1 MCPWAGRLHHWIQ
14 QQLPALPTRPV
25 QRDRWWPVHVL
36 CGRAVQHGWC
46 ALVHWVP
53 RGRDQRCG
61 RQRVHRLH
69 GMHRERCGRR
79 SVGALALWAPLA
91 TVAHS
96 CGQLPVMGPSC
107 CPSWMGPVWIWLYS
121 YLSPRSLPALYLH
134 SLSSHLSQPSLTC
147 LPLSPLSFRLCMT
160 ECLAPAT
167 TVPRSATRSKRTLS
181 TCACCKWHLPAHEL
195 SDIDSDLQLQLV
207 PYARVCAR
215 VSPVSFPFF
224 HGSND
229 GVGDVCGTQELLQ
242 TVLPY
247 SAHSPS
253 TSLPNLQ
260 PHPLFN
266 HSLKSC

>member
-1 MCPWAGRLHHWIQ
+1 MCPWPVRLHHWIQ

-53 RGRDQRCG
+53 CGRDQRCG
-61 RQRVHRLH
+61 RQRVYRLH

-79 SVGALALWAPLA
+79 SVGALALWALLA
-91 TVAHS
+91 IVAHS

-121 YLSPRSLPALYLH
+121 YLSPRSLPLSPPLPCLPPLYLH
-134 SLSSHLSQPSLTC
+134 SLSHH
-147 LPLSPLSFRLCMT
+147 SPLSFRLCMS

-215 VSPVSFPFF
+215 VSPVSFPF
-224 HGSND
+224 S
-229 GVGDVCGTQELLQ
+229 TAAT
-242 TVLPY
+242 TVLGTCAVRRSY
-247 SAHSPS
+247 SKQFFPTWPTAPVPPSPTCNHILSS
-253 TSLPNLQ
+253 TTP
-260 PHPLFN
+260 
-266 HSLKSC
+266 